1 MTCIVCFCV
10 FVKWLLVLNNNVFCR
25 ISHWI
30 STLDNFGRIRDSH
43 IKNEMALKLF
53 RLDLNLFGIY
63 GCLTLSSL
71 TRSNLISI
79 SPLRA
84 TNLSVFT
91 ILDLSHEVLGILFL
105 KLYGCGMDIYVNI
118 IFQAL
123 YSLAV
128 RRLLY
133 ICKMYEESV
142 MFTIVGKNHSLTKYF
157 TIKKQRL
164 FIWLI

>member
-30 STLDNFGRIRDSH
+30 STLDSFGRIRDSH

-105 KLYGCGMDIYVNI
+105 KLYGCGMDNVLIS
-118 IFQAL
+118 F
-123 YSLAV
+123 SK
-128 RRLLY
+128 RY
-133 ICKMYEESV
+133 IP
-142 MFTIVGKNHSLTKYF
+142 
-157 TIKKQRL
+157 
-164 FIWLI
+164 